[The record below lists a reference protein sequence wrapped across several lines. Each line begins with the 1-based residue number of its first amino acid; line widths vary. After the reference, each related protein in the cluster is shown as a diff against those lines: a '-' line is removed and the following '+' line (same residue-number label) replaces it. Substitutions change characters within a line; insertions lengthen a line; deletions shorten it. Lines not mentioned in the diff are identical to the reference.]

1 MSKSIQAPDRFFKT
15 PFSPAY
21 WRCAAGELSNI
32 RILAVAA
39 LFMALDFVISSMFIP
54 VGENLRIYFSFFVK
68 ALGCM
73 IYGPVVGLVTGFA
86 GDILGYFVHPN
97 GAFFPGYTLTSM
109 LSALTYALFFY
120 RTKITVLKI
129 FCCKLFINVFINIGL
144 AVERDAVWQGILLL
158 SGQEHGKKLPA
169 SAAGG
174 GAAGPV
180 FPHDA
185 PCCRTDET
193 RPAAGGAQ
201 NTGHLICKSKRA
213 GEDPPLAFVMSVLT
227 IPGRSASLFAAATL
241 RTKANCIGMGFMLY
255 FHKRPA
261 HGRN

>member
-1 MSKSIQAPDRFFKT
+1 MSKSIQTPDRFFKT

-144 AVERDAVWQGILLL
+144 GSLWSAMQFGKGFYYYLAKSTVKNFLLLPLEVALLVLFFRMMLPVVERMKLAPPRA
-158 SGQEHGKKLPA
+158 EHRI
-169 SAAGG
+169 
-174 GAAGPV
+174 PV
-180 FPHDA
+180 
-185 PCCRTDET
+185 
-193 RPAAGGAQ
+193 
-201 NTGHLICKSKRA
+201 I
-213 GEDPPLAFVMSVLT
+213 
-227 IPGRSASLFAAATL
+227 
-241 RTKANCIGMGFMLY
+241 
-255 FHKRPA
+255 
-261 HGRN
+261 